1 MEPYV
6 VRVEYKITDSMKYI
20 PKVTLRK
27 DNFPLKLYGFLKY
40 IFFQFKQSKST
51 TKFFPDDN
59 LFLIYNSEYYD
70 CLNTFKQILST
81 SNNGLRDFHLN
92 EQNFLPKINYE
103 RPNCP
108 LNPDF
113 IYQDKNDYFKAVIEK
128 NLTNQQ
134 RWHCYSLRFRDSK
147 NINIPTGYAEITP
160 PIESDYNEVYARI
173 VYNYVEN
180 KIYYTPYHY
189 RPYICTDEIVDKK
202 MFFKNAF

>member
-1 MEPYV
+1 MKSCLLFLILLSILHINLVNSRIKKKLKNNNLKHLRSKDFPKWENKDFAASFLFSRRLGSDVYYKQEKYDISMEPYV

-92 EQNFLPKINYE
+92 
-103 RPNCP
+103 
-108 LNPDF
+108 
-113 IYQDKNDYFKAVIEK
+113 
-128 NLTNQQ
+128 
-134 RWHCYSLRFRDSK
+134 
-147 NINIPTGYAEITP
+147 
-160 PIESDYNEVYARI
+160 
-173 VYNYVEN
+173 
-180 KIYYTPYHY
+180 
-189 RPYICTDEIVDKK
+189 
-202 MFFKNAF
+202 